1 MKRITEEWLKAAQDD
16 LAVIEKILD
25 SEFLTHMVALHA
37 QQAIE
42 KSIKAVMEEKNIA
55 MRKIHNLVTLYS
67 SIRTYVSS
75 DIDEDLLKTLDSLY
89 IEARYPG
96 ELGLL
101 PDGKPSLEDARIF
114 YFEAKRFYT
123 SVKKVLES
131 QIG

>member
-1 MKRITEEWLKAAQDD
+1 M
-16 LAVIEKILD
+16 IEKILD

-55 MRKIHNLVTLYS
+55 VRKIHNLVTLYS
-67 SIRTYVSS
+67 NILTYVSS

-89 IEARYPG
+89 TEARYPG

-101 PDGKPSLEDARIF
+101 PNGKPSLEDARTF
-114 YFEAKRFYT
+114 YLEAKRFHA
-123 SVKKVLES
+123 SVKKALES
-131 QIG
+131 QAS